1 MSIDKINNDSKF
13 KLNKLNKKFTN
24 LNNDSNK
31 DKNKDNTKVNNIFM
45 ANEASLHLPFSEISS
60 RNENKES
67 KKMNR
72 QLLKTF
78 FKTKYI
84 RKSLFPFKYYLCSI
98 FVKNFDVNKKYS
110 FLSKKF
116 IVVYDFICQLSDI
129 SSYFIL
135 QREFQIMK
143 NNILD
148 KKHKNI
154 LEKGRKVNIN
164 DQSFNIDMNEFLNTK
179 TLSILGKINQNKN
192 FK

>member
-1 MSIDKINNDSKF
+1 
-13 KLNKLNKKFTN
+13 
-24 LNNDSNK
+24 
-31 DKNKDNTKVNNIFM
+31 M